1 MDQACSMHE
10 KINAYKFFV
19 EKYKKTMWESQE

>member
-19 EKYKKTMWESQE
+19 EKYKKTM